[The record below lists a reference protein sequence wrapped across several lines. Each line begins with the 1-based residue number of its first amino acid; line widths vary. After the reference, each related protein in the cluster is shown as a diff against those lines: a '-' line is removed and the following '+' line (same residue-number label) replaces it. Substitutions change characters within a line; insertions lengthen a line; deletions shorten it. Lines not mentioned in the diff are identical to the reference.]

1 MNEIKQFP
9 QKQGLYDPAME
20 KDACGLGFVADLS
33 GEKSNKIIK
42 NGLEILKNLSHR
54 GAAGSDPETG
64 DGAGILMQIPH
75 QFFADELGQQGVVLP
90 SEGDYGVGMVFL
102 PLEPNARY
110 YCEGVFERVLRE
122 EGQKFLAWREVPV
135 NDKACGVSAQGTRPV
150 VHQIFIDRNCQEPDY
165 FNRKLYIVRKRVEN
179 AINQAAKPY
188 TEAFYICSLSAKT
201 IVYKGQFLAHQ
212 IENYYPELM
221 DERLTSAI
229 ASVHQRYSTNTFPS
243 WRLAHPYRFIS
254 HNGEINT
261 IRGNV
266 KWVSAR
272 ESVMTSTLFG
282 SEFEKV
288 LPIIQ
293 PDGSDSCSL
302 DNFFELLVLNGY
314 SLPHAIKM
322 LMPEAWRYYKNMPA
336 ELRAFYEY
344 HEGLIEPW
352 DGPATIVF
360 SDGIQVGAAL
370 DRNGLRPA
378 RYLITKDNLTV
389 MASESGVLD
398 IPEDQIIK
406 KGKLGPGE
414 IFLVDTKEKRII
426 DDNEIKMQLSQEKGY
441 AKWIQENELDIKKIP
456 LHRDLPGMDEE
467 TLLTQQRIFGYSEE
481 ELRRIIAPMAQSSHE
496 AIGAMGNDA
505 PLAVLSD
512 KPQLL
517 FNYFRQLFAQVT
529 NPPIDSLRE
538 KKVMSLNQ
546 YLGRS
551 GNVLLKINEKEPNK
565 FVELEQPIIYKE
577 LMEKI
582 KALNVDTLRNITIPI
597 IFEADQMERGLTYAL
612 AALKKRVEDSIN
624 QGYRI
629 IILSD
634 RDVDRYHAP
643 MPSLLAVSAVHN
655 HLIQKKLRTKVDLII
670 ETGEA
675 RDAVHMALLLGYG
688 ATAVYPYLVFETI
701 SNMIKNKLYLKDIT
715 FLEASKNY
723 TRSLNYS
730 LRKIT
735 SKMGISTLRSYNG
748 AQIFEVIGL
757 DEDLVQEYFAGT
769 PCRLSGMKMDGIAK
783 ETLMR
788 HGKAFEI
795 SVSPQKLAMG
805 GDLHYRKN
813 EENHLFNPDTI
824 SKLQHSCRTD
834 DYQLFKEYSRLI
846 NDQSKSLV
854 TIRGLLKF
862 KEGAS
867 ISIDEVEPVESIMKR
882 FATGAMSFGSLS
894 KEAHET
900 LAIAMNR
907 IGGKSN
913 SGEGGEDEARYIRT
927 ENRDFKSS
935 AIKQVAAARFGVTA
949 NYLIHAEELQ
959 IKMAQGAKPGEGG
972 HLPGGKVTEEI
983 AKVRHSL
990 PGIDLISP
998 PPHHDIYSIEDLE
1011 QLIYDL
1017 KNINPA
1023 ARVSVKLVAE
1033 VGVGTVAAGVAKG
1046 SADMVLISGHD
1057 GGTGASPISSIKTA
1071 GIPWELGLSE
1081 TQQTLLLNNLRSRI
1095 AVQVD
1100 GQMRTGRDVVIGALL
1115 GAEEFGFA
1123 TAPLVVCGC
1132 IMMRKCHN
1140 NTCPVGVATQDPE
1153 LRKYFQGKPEHVI
1166 NYFRFIATEV
1176 REIMARLG
1184 FRTFD
1189 EMIGRVDVLE
1199 VNEKNRHWKTKNLN
1213 LDAILYRPEL
1223 PARFG
1228 QRKTEKQSNKSISAL
1243 AKKLV
1248 EVAHLSVEKGE
1259 KTEGV
1264 FNVKNTDRTI
1274 GTLLSG
1280 EVTKHWGSKGLPEDT
1295 IDFTFIGTAGQ
1306 SFGAFAAPGMTLRL
1320 FGDANDYVGKGLS
1333 GGKIILAPHKT
1344 SSLISDE
1351 NIIAGNTLLYGATSG
1366 EAFISGQVG
1375 ERFAVRNSG
1384 AFAVVEGVG
1393 DHGCE
1398 YMTGGR
1404 IVILGTA
1411 GRNFGAGMSGGVA
1424 YIFDEQDDFSTKC
1437 NFEMIE
1443 MEKLQ
1448 EGDISFL
1455 GKAVARHVQ
1464 YTNSAKGRRI
1474 LDNWEENVTKFVRII
1489 SPQYRAIIEKTR
1501 GNADSQEVNS
1511 RG

>member
-1 MNEIKQFP
+1 MSDIKQFP
-9 QKQGLYDPAME
+9 QKQGLYDPSME
-20 KDACGLGFVADLS
+20 KDACGVGFIADLS
-33 GEKSNKIIK
+33 GKKSNKIIK

-75 QFFADELGQQGVVLP
+75 EFFADELGQQGIILP

-110 YCEGVFERVLRE
+110 YCEGVFERILRE
-122 EGQKFLAWREVPV
+122 EDQKFLAWREVPL

-150 VHQIFIDRNCQEPDY
+150 VQQIFIERNDQEPDY
-165 FNRKLYIVRKRVEN
+165 FARKLYIVRKRVEK

-188 TEAFYICSLSAKT
+188 TEAFYVCSLSTQT

-212 IENYYPELM
+212 IERFYPELG

-261 IRGNV
+261 IRGNI
-266 KWVSAR
+266 KWVNAR

-282 SEFEKV
+282 AEFEKV

-302 DNFFELLVLNGY
+302 DNIFELLVLNGY
-314 SLPHAIKM
+314 SMPHAIKM

-336 ELRAFYEY
+336 ELRAFYQY

-360 SDGIQVGAAL
+360 SDGVQVGAAL

-378 RYLITKDNLTV
+378 RYLITNDNMVV
-389 MASESGVLD
+389 MASESGVLN
-398 IPEDQIIK
+398 IPEDQIVK

-414 IFLVDTKEKRII
+414 IFLVDTVAKRII
-426 DDNEIKMQLSQEKGY
+426 DDNEIKIYLSQEKGY
-441 AKWIQENELDIKKIP
+441 AKWIQENELDLNKIH

-467 TLLTQQRIFGYSEE
+467 TLITQQRIFGYSEE
-481 ELRRIIAPMAQSSHE
+481 ELRRIIAPMAESSHE
-496 AIGAMGNDA
+496 AIGSMGNDA

-512 KPQLL
+512 KSQLL

-551 GNVLLKINEKEPNK
+551 GNVLLKIDEQESNK
-565 FVELEQPIIYKE
+565 FVELEQPILYGE

-582 KALNVDTLRNITIPI
+582 RALNVDTLRNITIPI
-597 IFEADQMERGLTYAL
+597 IFEADQYEKGLTYAL
-612 AALKKRVEDSIN
+612 TALEKRVEDSIN

-643 MPSLLAVSAVHN
+643 IPSLLAVSAVHN
-655 HLIQKKLRTKVDLII
+655 YLIQKKLRTKVDLII

-675 RDAVHMALLLGYG
+675 RDAFHMALLLGYG
-688 ATAVYPYLVFETI
+688 ATAVYPYLAFETI
-701 SNMIKNKLYLKDIT
+701 NNMVKNQLYIKDIT
-715 FLEASKNY
+715 LLEAFKNY
-723 TRSLNYS
+723 GRSLNYS

-735 SKMGISTLRSYNG
+735 AKMGISTLRSFNG

-757 DEDLVQEYFAGT
+757 DEALVQEYFAGT

-795 SVSPQKLAMG
+795 SVSPQKLVIG
-805 GDLHYRKN
+805 GELHYRKN
-813 EENHLFNPDTI
+813 EENHLFNPDSI

-834 DYQLFKEYSRLI
+834 DYHLFKEYSRLI
-846 NDQSKSLV
+846 NDQSKNLM

-862 KEGAS
+862 KEGPCL
-867 ISIDEVEPVESIMKR
+867 SIDEVEPVESIMKR
-882 FATGAMSFGSLS
+882 FATGAMSFGSIS
-894 KEAHET
+894 QEAHET
-900 LAIAMNR
+900 LAKAMNR

-913 SGEGGEDEARYIRT
+913 SGEGGEDEARYLRSGN
-927 ENRDFKSS
+927 EDDKSS

-949 NYLIHAEELQ
+949 NYLIHADELQ

-972 HLPGGKVTEEI
+972 HLPGSKVTEEI

-1017 KNINPA
+1017 KNINPT

-1033 VGVGTVAAGVAKG
+1033 AGVGTVAAGVAKG

-1153 LRKYFQGKPEHVI
+1153 LRKNFKGKPEHLI

-1176 REIMARLG
+1176 REIMAQLG
-1184 FRTFD
+1184 FKTFD
-1189 EMIGRVDVLE
+1189 EMVGRVDLLE
-1199 VNEKNRHWKTKNLN
+1199 INEKNRHWKTKDLK

-1228 QRKTEKQSNKSISAL
+1228 QRKTEELKNKAIGTL

-1248 EVAHLSVEKGE
+1248 ETAWPAVEKGK

-1264 FNVKNTDRTI
+1264 FTVKNTDRTI
-1274 GTLLSG
+1274 GALLSG
-1280 EVTKHWGSKGLPEDT
+1280 EVTKHWGSAGLPEDT
-1295 IDFTFIGTAGQ
+1295 IDFTFLGTVGQ
-1306 SFGAFAAPGMTLRL
+1306 SFGAFAVPGVTLRL

-1333 GGKIILAPHKT
+1333 GGKIIVAPHKT
-1344 SSLISDE
+1344 SYLISDE

-1366 EAFISGQVG
+1366 EAYISGRVG

-1384 AFAVVEGVG
+1384 AIAVVEGVG

-1404 IVILGTA
+1404 IVVLGST
-1411 GRNFGAGMSGGVA
+1411 GRNFGAGMSGGIA
-1424 YIFDEQDDFSTKC
+1424 YIFDEQDDFSTRC
-1437 NFEMIE
+1437 NFEMVE
-1443 MEKLQ
+1443 MEQLR
-1448 EGDISFL
+1448 EWDISFL
-1455 GKAVARHVQ
+1455 RKAVERHVQ
-1464 YTNSAKGRRI
+1464 YTNSAKGKRI
-1474 LDNWEENVTKFVRII
+1474 LDNWEENVAKFVRLI
-1489 SPQYRAIIEKTR
+1489 SPQYREIIEKTR
-1501 GNADSQEVNS
+1501 KTTVSQGVKS
-1511 RG
+1511 HG